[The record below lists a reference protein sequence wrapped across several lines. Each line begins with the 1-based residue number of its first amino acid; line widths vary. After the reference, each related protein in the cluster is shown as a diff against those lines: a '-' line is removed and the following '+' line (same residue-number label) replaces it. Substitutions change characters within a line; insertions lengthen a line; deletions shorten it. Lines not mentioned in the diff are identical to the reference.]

1 VPSYEALLA
10 NGFTEVLTD
19 GEGEQGKEGA
29 LASIRNGVMQSYFL
43 AAFKAARLGPDT
55 AMIRYESTIRFPR
68 TKTLRFLRV
77 YVTEMW
83 VERDGKWNMLNHQET
98 QVR

>member
-1 VPSYEALLA
+1 
-10 NGFTEVLTD
+10 
-19 GEGEQGKEGA
+19 
-29 LASIRNGVMQSYFL
+29 
-43 AAFKAARLGPDT
+43 
-55 AMIRYESTIRFPR
+55 MIRYESTIRFPR

-83 VERDGKWNMLNHQET
+83 VERDGKWKMLNHQET